1 MAGNKFL
8 ILDPATNLA
17 KETPGTQTS
26 AGVANANEI
35 PALNSAGV
43 LDITLMPPGVG
54 SSAQSIVASEA
65 LSAGAL
71 VQIWPNA
78 GVANVRNAN
87 ATDATKPADGF
98 VLAAVAS
105 LASATVYF
113 PGQLVTGVSG
123 LTIGAPVFLS
133 TVSGGVTVTAP
144 SAAGNLVQ
152 QVGTAL
158 SATSFI
164 FQPMA
169 GIIKG

>member
-8 ILDPATNLA
+8 ILDPATSLA
-17 KETPGTQTS
+17 KEIAGTQTS
-26 AGVANANEI
+26 AGAANADQI
-35 PALNSAGV
+35 PALNSSGV
-43 LDITLMPPGVG
+43 LDITLMPPGIG
-54 SSAQSIVASEA
+54 SSAQAIVTSEA
-65 LSAGAL
+65 LAAGAL
-71 VQIWPNA
+71 VNIWPNA

-87 ATDATKPADGF
+87 ATDTTKPADGF
-98 VLAAVAS
+98 VLSAFAS
-105 LASATVYF
+105 PATATVYF

-133 TVSGGVTVTAP
+133 TTSGVVSATAP
-144 SAAGNLVQ
+144 SATGNLVQ

-158 SATSFI
+158 SATSFV